1 MTRKGRRVVIIADPH
16 SGDVLGLTHPDFDG
30 DRRDPLY
37 HKLYRARREYW
48 NFFASTI
55 AILKPIDILIL
66 NGDAIAGKGEKS
78 GGIEL
83 IVNDRHEQCDMAV
96 AAIEECGKPDIYMTS
111 GTPYHTG
118 VTEEFEREI
127 AKTVK
132 AVKFGR
138 HDWLSVNGLVFDYRH
153 FISGSQMPYG
163 RHTAGAR
170 DRVWNVLWNE
180 DGAYPKA
187 DILIRSHV
195 HYFSFEGGA
204 NWMFVTTP
212 ALQGKGTKF
221 GAERMSG
228 TVDFGLLSFDV
239 MSKTDWSWSRHIL
252 RFKPQ
257 KPLLA

>member
-1 MTRKGRRVVIIADPH
+1 MKISRRIVIISDLHCGHA
-16 SGDVLGLTHPDFDG
+16 VGLTHPDFDG
-30 DRRDPLY
+30 DRRDSLY
-37 HKLYRARREYW
+37 HKLYLARREYW
-48 NFFASTI
+48 KFYLDTI
-55 AILKPIDILIL
+55 KSLRPIDILIV
-66 NGDAIAGKGEKS
+66 NGDCIEGKGEKS

-83 IVNDRHEQCDMAV
+83 IENDRQEQCKMAV
-96 AAIEECGKPDIYMTS
+96 AAIKKCGRPDIYMVS

-118 VTEEFEREI
+118 VTEELERGI
-127 AKTVK
+127 ANDVK

-138 HDWLSVNGLVFDYRH
+138 HDWLNVNGLVFDYRH
-153 FISGSQMPYG
+153 FTSGSQVPYG
-163 RHTAGAR
+163 RHTAGAK

-195 HYFSFEGGA
+195 HYFTFEGGA

-228 TVDFGLLSFDV
+228 TVDFGLIHFDV
-239 MSKTDWSWSRHIL
+239 TDKSDWSWSRHIL
-252 RFKPQ
+252 KFKPQ